1 MEEDYMYMYGIDD
14 GGEEF
19 FFDDGSVAD
28 FEPARFCD
36 ECGCDIETVWTGAHA
51 FKESCKCGTQHYAS
65 MDDYF
70 GVRDY
75 R

>member
-1 MEEDYMYMYGIDD
+1 MEYYMYMYGVNDD
-14 GGEEF
+14 ADEE

-36 ECGCDIETVWTGAHA
+36 ECGCDIEVIMTGYHS
-51 FKESCKCGTQHYAS
+51 FKESCKCGTQHYES
-65 MDDYF
+65 MDDYY
-70 GVRDY
+70 GVKDY